1 MTPWMLLTALV
12 AAINLAGFIA
22 LRGRWGRVVLPL
34 AIASLLGTVAGDAV
48 GSRTGLEPMR
58 LGDYHVVAASVGAQ
72 LAMLITLLLTALV
85 PSSADTE
92 RLDARRSETERV
104 DPERPDG
111 ERTGR
116 RR

>member
-34 AIASLLGTVAGDAV
+34 ALASVLGTVAGDAV
-48 GSRTGLEPMR
+48 GARTGLEPMR
-58 LGDYHVVAASVGAQ
+58 LGDYHIVAASVGAQ

-85 PSSADTE
+85 PSSPDVE
-92 RLDARRSETERV
+92 RQETE
-104 DPERPDG
+104 P
-111 ERTGR
+111 R
-116 RR
+116 RRRR

>member
-1 MTPWMLLTALV
+1 MTPWILLTALV

-22 LRGRWGRVVLPL
+22 LRGRWGRIVVPL

-48 GSRTGLEPMR
+48 GARTGLEPMR
-58 LGDYHVVAASVGAQ
+58 LGDFHIVAASVGAQ

-85 PSSADTE
+85 PSSPDI
-92 RLDARRSETERV
+92 D
-104 DPERPDG
+104 RPDA
-111 ERTGR
+111 EVRRPSR